1 MNGMDRAYQMTGT
14 RRHREHAMGLS
25 RFHPVL
31 TQIAGPLAHR
41 DDIASQVDILN
52 TIPREDQL
60 IAHLSIRQAH
70 DHMIH
75 GGMEIPHG
83 HEGCQL
89 CLGVLSPSNHTPP
102 YSAIRI
108 ASANLS
114 AMPCTAATVGIER
127 KNACPPWGWF
137 SVTSNSMRAAYSSG
151 RRCPVPGPP

>member
-14 RRHREHAMGLS
+14 RRQREHAMGLS

-70 DHMIH
+70 DHTRD
-75 GGMEIPHG
+75 GG
-83 HEGCQL
+83 
-89 CLGVLSPSNHTPP
+89 
-102 YSAIRI
+102 
-108 ASANLS
+108 
-114 AMPCTAATVGIER
+114 
-127 KNACPPWGWF
+127 PPWPRGLP
-137 SVTSNSMRAAYSSG
+137 SLP
-151 RRCPVPGPP
+151 RRPVSQQPYPSLQRNTYRFG